1 MIWSE
6 VKEILHAFENCMNL
20 KGIVISGETTEIAAK
35 AFVGC
40 KNFEVVILPES
51 VTQISEDA
59 FEGCPEV
66 TIFAPGGSY
75 AEQFA
80 GEQGFAFMDV
90 NELKRKSK

>member
-20 KGIVISGETTEIAAK
+20 KGIVILGETTEIAAK

-66 TIFAPGGSY
+66 TIFAPGGFY

-80 GEQGFAFMDV
+80 KEQGFAFVDV

>member
-66 TIFAPGGSY
+66 TVFAPGGSY

-80 GEQGFAFMDV
+80 KEKGYPFEA
-90 NELKRKSK
+90 L